1 MRKLT
6 LNSIIILTLTTFLAA
21 IASPVKV
28 KITDIKSKSKDPAD
42 QYIEGELKK
51 DGKFFI
57 DRDYLIVA
65 IPEGF

>member
-42 QYIEGELKK
+42 QYIEG
-51 DGKFFI
+51 
-57 DRDYLIVA
+57 
-65 IPEGF
+65 

>member
-6 LNSIIILTLTTFLAA
+6 LNSIIILTITTFLAA

-51 DGKFFI
+51 DSKFFI
-57 DRDYLIVA
+57 LRVR
-65 IPEGF
+65 